1 MTCAEGESFLE
12 EQFIVDAQQS
22 LPDWTGPLHLLF
34 LLSGGTDFCGC
45 IVALKLL
52 ADIRDWITDLRME
65 YAKQR
70 MLRFPEQNITEIA
83 EVSGFVSPSH
93 FTRIF
98 KGKEGISPSG
108 WRKARAGE
116 SPIP

>member
-1 MTCAEGESFLE
+1 
-12 EQFIVDAQQS
+12 
-22 LPDWTGPLHLLF
+22 
-34 LLSGGTDFCGC
+34 
-45 IVALKLL
+45 
-52 ADIRDWITDLRME
+52 ME